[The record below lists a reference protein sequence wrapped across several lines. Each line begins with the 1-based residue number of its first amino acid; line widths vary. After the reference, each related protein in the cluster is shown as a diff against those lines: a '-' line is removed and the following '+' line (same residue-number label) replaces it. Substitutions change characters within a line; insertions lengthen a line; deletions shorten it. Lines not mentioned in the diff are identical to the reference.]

1 MISVIKTLF
10 NNLEVSMNNINE
22 IDQRLVENSY
32 IIENKLN
39 KLHYE
44 LKKEHLKSIE
54 NKEYKIKSGIIYA
67 DLLTSLETV
76 GNHITEIN
84 NNLLDTFSKK

>member
-1 MISVIKTLF
+1 MKF
-10 NNLEVSMNNINE
+10 
-22 IDQRLVENSY
+22 EN
-32 IIENKLN
+32 
-39 KLHYE
+39 
-44 LKKEHLKSIE
+44 
-54 NKEYKIKSGIIYA
+54 IKSGIIYA